1 MDFLRAFT
9 PLWVSLNDEHC
20 NALSMN
26 MATLEA
32 KNISFF
38 SWRHLTRHNMQK
50 LGFQNKKI

>member
-32 KNISFF
+32 KNIPFF

>member
-32 KNISFF
+32 KNILFLLEASHQTQHAKTEF
-38 SWRHLTRHNMQK
+38 SK
-50 LGFQNKKI
+50 